1 MDTALAWLVGAM
13 RRARFVFTGL
23 YGVVAAGYL
32 LADPRA
38 GWTWFI
44 VIAGGLLCVLFWAL
58 IAFWSSVFA
67 RRQGAGPERRNG
79 TDHG

>member
-13 RRARFVFTGL
+13 RRARFVVTGL

-32 LADPRA
+32 VADPRA

-44 VIAGGLLCVLFWAL
+44 VAAGGLLCILFWGL
-58 IAFWSSVFA
+58 VAFWSSALA
-67 RRQGAGPERRNG
+67 RRPGPERRNG

>member
-1 MDTALAWLVGAM
+1 MESLLAWLLSVM

-23 YGVVAAGYL
+23 YLVVAAGYL
-32 LADPRA
+32 WADPRA

-44 VIAGGLLCVLFWAL
+44 VLAGGLLCLVFWRL
-58 IAFWSSVFA
+58 VAFWSVVFT
-67 RRQGAGPERRNG
+67 RRPQAEGGNG